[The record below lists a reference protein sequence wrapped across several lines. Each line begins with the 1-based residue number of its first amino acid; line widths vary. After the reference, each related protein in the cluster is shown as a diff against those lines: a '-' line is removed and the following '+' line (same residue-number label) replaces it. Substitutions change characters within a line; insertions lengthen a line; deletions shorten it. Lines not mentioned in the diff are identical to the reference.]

1 MSPLIRLLASFIA
14 LMMAM
19 GIGRFALT
27 PQMPHLLSEGQIDLT
42 GAGLIAAANYLGYFV
57 GAVDSIFA
65 RSHHPVRARLYGGL
79 WLCVLLTLA
88 SYWAHGF
95 WPHLLLRF
103 GTGVASAWAL
113 VMITSLSQP
122 LAIAAGRPRLGSLV
136 FAGPGL
142 GILLTGLLALGSNL
156 LGQSSAT
163 LWLVYGGV
171 ALLMLLA
178 ILPFL
183 PRPSLTDAPIS
194 GADSNAS
201 IAPLGWIYFL
211 FGLGYIIPA
220 TFLSQMASAQ
230 FKGAWQADL
239 FWPCFGLAAALGVVV
254 ASLRRKA
261 PNTTRRW
268 LMTTLWLQAAGVFA
282 CLLGNGWGLALGVLL
297 CGGPFL
303 ACMQLVMARLREVA
317 PHGYQRNTGVLTAC
331 FAIGQLSGPLLAS
344 VSNHLSDGL
353 QPALV
358 IAGCGL
364 LLAGAVLLRPATTV
378 SQQSPA
384 LARELVRVE
393 RAPERRARCRGK
405 GGASAQ
411 PLQELFAPTEEQT
424 ALNLVQYDPRESQ
437 SGPACRAH
445 QWPS

>member
-65 RSHHPVRARLYGGL
+65 RSHHHVRGRLYGGL

-88 SYWAHGF
+88 SYWADGF
-95 WPHLLLRF
+95 WPHLVLRF
-103 GTGVASAWAL
+103 GTGVASAWVL

-122 LAIAAGRPRLGSLV
+122 LAIAAGRPRLGALI

-156 LGQSSAT
+156 MGQSSAT
-163 LWLVYGGV
+163 LWLVYGLV

-183 PRPSLTDAPIS
+183 PKPTIAVTQATSA
-194 GADSNAS
+194 GNNGS
-201 IAPLGWIYFL
+201 IVHLCWIYFL
-211 FGLGYIIPA
+211 YGLGYIIPA
-220 TFLSQMASAQ
+220 TFLSQMANAQ

-254 ASLRRKA
+254 TSLRRKN
-261 PNTTRRW
+261 PHTTRRW
-268 LMTTLWLQAAGVFA
+268 LMATLWLQAAGVFA
-282 CLLGNGWGLALGVLL
+282 CLLGNSWGLALGVLL
-297 CGGPFL
+297 CGAPFL

-317 PHGYQRNTGVLTAC
+317 PHGYQRSTGLLTAS

-344 VSNHLSDGL
+344 VSSHLSGGL

-358 IAGCGL
+358 VAGAGL
-364 LLAGAVLLRPATTV
+364 LLAGSVLINRPLPVHPMCTHVAD
-378 SQQSPA
+378 SA
-384 LARELVRVE
+384 AN
-393 RAPERRARCRGK
+393 
-405 GGASAQ
+405 GG
-411 PLQELFAPTEEQT
+411 
-424 ALNLVQYDPRESQ
+424 
-437 SGPACRAH
+437 
-445 QWPS
+445 

>member
-1 MSPLIRLLASFIA
+1 MSPLIRLLASFVA

-42 GAGLIAAANYLGYFV
+42 GAGLLAAANYLGYFV

-65 RSHHPVRARLYGGL
+65 RSHQHVRGRLYGGL

-88 SYWAHGF
+88 SYWANGF

-122 LAIAAGRPRLGSLV
+122 LAIAAGRPRLGALV

-142 GILLTGLLALGSNL
+142 GIVLTGLLALVSNL
-156 LGQSSAT
+156 LGQSSAA
-163 LWLVYGGV
+163 LWLIYGTV
-171 ALLMLLA
+171 ALVMLLA

-183 PRPSLTDAPIS
+183 PKPTLTVTQPTSA
-194 GADSNAS
+194 GSNGS
-201 IAPLGWIYFL
+201 IAHLCCIYFL
-211 FGLGYIIPA
+211 YGLGYIIPA

-230 FKGAWQADL
+230 FHGAWQADL
-239 FWPCFGLAAALGVVV
+239 FWPCFGLAAALGVGV
-254 ASLRRKA
+254 ASLRRKH

-268 LMTTLWLQAAGVFA
+268 LMATLWLQAAGVFA

-297 CGGPFL
+297 CGAPFL

-317 PHGYQRNTGVLTAC
+317 PHGYQRSTGLLTAS
-331 FAIGQLSGPLLAS
+331 FAVGQLSGPLLAS
-344 VSNHLSDGL
+344 VSSHLSGGL

-358 IAGCGL
+358 AAGTGL
-364 LLAGAVLLRPATTV
+364 LLAGSILINRPLPPQPICTQMAN
-378 SQQSPA
+378 SA
-384 LARELVRVE
+384 AN
-393 RAPERRARCRGK
+393 
-405 GGASAQ
+405 GG
-411 PLQELFAPTEEQT
+411 
-424 ALNLVQYDPRESQ
+424 
-437 SGPACRAH
+437 
-445 QWPS
+445 

>member
-1 MSPLIRLLASFIA
+1 MSPLIRLLASFVA

-27 PQMPHLLSEGQIDLT
+27 PQMPHLLSEGQVDLT
-42 GAGLIAAANYLGYFV
+42 GAGLIAAANYLGYLV

-65 RSHHPVRARLYGGL
+65 RSHQHVRGRLYGGL

-88 SYWAHGF
+88 SSWAHGF

-122 LAIAAGRPRLGSLV
+122 LALAAGRPRLGALV
-136 FAGPGL
+136 FAGPGM
-142 GILLTGLLALGSNL
+142 GIVLTGLLALGSNL

-163 LWLVYGGV
+163 LWLVYGVV
-171 ALLMLLA
+171 ALLMLLV
-178 ILPFL
+178 ISPCLPK
-183 PRPSLTDAPIS
+183 PSVSATFAGP
-194 GADSNAS
+194 ADTGSNGS
-201 IAPLGWIYFL
+201 IAHLCWIYVL

-239 FWPCFGLAAALGVVV
+239 FWPCFGLAAAIGVGV
-254 ASLRRKA
+254 ASLRRKD
-261 PNTTRRW
+261 PHTTRRW
-268 LMTTLWLQAAGVFA
+268 LTATLWLQAAGVFA
-282 CLLGNGWGLALGVLL
+282 CLLDNGWGLALGVLL

-303 ACMQLVMARLREVA
+303 ACMQLVMARLRDVA
-317 PHGYQRNTGVLTAC
+317 PHGYQRSTGLLTAS
-331 FAIGQLSGPLLAS
+331 FAIGQLSGPLLAA
-344 VSNHLSDGL
+344 VSSHLSDGL

-364 LLAGAVLLRPATTV
+364 VLAGAVLV
-378 SQQSPA
+378 SRQPMAGACEPA
-384 LARELVRVE
+384 LAAQ
-393 RAPERRARCRGK
+393 APGK
-405 GGASAQ
+405 
-411 PLQELFAPTEEQT
+411 T
-424 ALNLVQYDPRESQ
+424 ALPGSSR
-437 SGPACRAH
+437 
-445 QWPS
+445 

>member
-65 RSHHPVRARLYGGL
+65 RSHQHIRGRLYGGL

-88 SYWAHGF
+88 SYWANGF

-103 GTGVASAWAL
+103 GTGVASAWVL

-122 LAIAAGRPRLGSLV
+122 LAIAAGRPRLGALI

-156 LGQSSAT
+156 TGQSSAT
-163 LWLVYGGV
+163 LWLIYGVV

-183 PRPSLTDAPIS
+183 PKPTLAPAQANS
-194 GADSNAS
+194 TGNNGS
-201 IAPLGWIYFL
+201 IAHLCWIYFL

-239 FWPCFGLAAALGVVV
+239 FWPCFGLAAALGVGV
-254 ASLRRKA
+254 ASLRRKD
-261 PNTTRRW
+261 PHTTRHW
-268 LMTTLWLQAAGVFA
+268 LIATLWLQAVGVFA
-282 CLLGNGWGLALGVLL
+282 CLLGNSWGLALGVLL
-297 CGGPFL
+297 CGAPFL

-317 PHGYQRNTGVLTAC
+317 PHGYQRSTGLLTAS

-344 VSNHLSDGL
+344 VSSHLSGGL

-358 IAGCGL
+358 IAGVGL
-364 LLAGAVLLRPATTV
+364 LLAGSVLINRRLPTQPMCTQMADGAAHRGQAG
-378 SQQSPA
+378 
-384 LARELVRVE
+384 
-393 RAPERRARCRGK
+393 APRHVHHR
-405 GGASAQ
+405 Q
-411 PLQELFAPTEEQT
+411 P
-424 ALNLVQYDPRESQ
+424 
-437 SGPACRAH
+437 G
-445 QWPS
+445 

>member
-1 MSPLIRLLASFIA
+1 MSPLIRLTASFVA

-65 RSHHPVRARLYGGL
+65 RSHHHVRGRLYGGL

-122 LAIAAGRPRLGSLV
+122 LAIAAGRPRLGALV

-163 LWLVYGGV
+163 LWLVYGAV
-171 ALLMLLA
+171 ALVMLLA

-183 PRPSLTDAPIS
+183 PKPSAAAPLSGHSDAGIN
-194 GADSNAS
+194 GS
-201 IAPLGWIYFL
+201 IAHLCWIYVL

-220 TFLSQMASAQ
+220 TFLSQMANAQ

-239 FWPCFGLAAALGVVV
+239 FWPCFGLAAAIGVVV
-254 ASLRRKA
+254 ATLRRKD

-303 ACMQLVMARLREVA
+303 ACMQLVMARLRDVA
-317 PHGYQRNTGVLTAC
+317 PHGYQRSTGLLTAS

-344 VSNHLSDGL
+344 VSSHLSGGL

-358 IAGCGL
+358 VAGAGL
-364 LLAGAVLLRPATTV
+364 LVAGSVLISRQPAA
-378 SQQSPA
+378 QA
-384 LARELVRVE
+384 H
-393 RAPERRARCRGK
+393 APVHAAPVPGK
-405 GGASAQ
+405 
-411 PLQELFAPTEEQT
+411 T
-424 ALNLVQYDPRESQ
+424 AHPGSTR
-437 SGPACRAH
+437 
-445 QWPS
+445 

>member
-1 MSPLIRLLASFIA
+1 MSPLIRLTASFIA

-65 RSHHPVRARLYGGL
+65 RSHHHIKARLYGGL
-79 WLCVLLTLA
+79 WLCVLLTLG

-122 LAIAAGRPRLGSLV
+122 LAIAAGRPRLGALV

-156 LGQSSAT
+156 LGEDSAT
-163 LWLVYGGV
+163 LWLVYGVV
-171 ALLMLLA
+171 ALVMLLA

-183 PRPSLTDAPIS
+183 PKPTAAVAHATRA
-194 GADSNAS
+194 GSNAS
-201 IAPLGWIYFL
+201 IAHLCWIYFL
-211 FGLGYIIPA
+211 YGLGYIIPA

-239 FWPCFGLAAALGVVV
+239 FWPCFGLSAALGVVV
-254 ASLRRKA
+254 ASLRRKD

-268 LMTTLWLQAAGVFA
+268 LMTTLWLQAVGVFA

-297 CGGPFL
+297 CGAPFL

-317 PHGYQRNTGVLTAC
+317 PHGYQRSTGLLTAS
-331 FAIGQLSGPLLAS
+331 FAIGQLCGPLLAS
-344 VSNHLSDGL
+344 VSSHVSGGL
-353 QPALV
+353 QPALI

-364 LLAGAVLLRPATTV
+364 VVAGAVLINRQPATLAHE
-378 SQQSPA
+378 PA
-384 LARELVRVE
+384 HAVPV
-393 RAPERRARCRGK
+393 PGK
-405 GGASAQ
+405 
-411 PLQELFAPTEEQT
+411 T
-424 ALNLVQYDPRESQ
+424 ALPGNTR
-437 SGPACRAH
+437 
-445 QWPS
+445 

>member
-1 MSPLIRLLASFIA
+1 MSPLIRLLASFVA

-65 RSHHPVRARLYGGL
+65 RSHQHVRGRLYGGL

-88 SYWAHGF
+88 SYWANGF

-122 LAIAAGRPRLGSLV
+122 LAIAAGRPRLGALV

-142 GILLTGLLALGSNL
+142 GIVLTGLLALVSNL
-156 LGQSSAT
+156 LGQSSAA
-163 LWLVYGGV
+163 LWLIYGTV
-171 ALLMLLA
+171 ALVMLLA

-183 PRPSLTDAPIS
+183 PKPTLTVTQPTS
-194 GADSNAS
+194 VGNNGS
-201 IAPLGWIYFL
+201 IAHLCCIYFL
-211 FGLGYIIPA
+211 YGLGYIIPA

-230 FKGAWQADL
+230 FHGAWQADL
-239 FWPCFGLAAALGVVV
+239 FWPCFGLAAALGVGV
-254 ASLRRKA
+254 ASLRRKH

-268 LMTTLWLQAAGVFA
+268 LMGTLWLQAAGVFA

-297 CGGPFL
+297 CGAPFL

-317 PHGYQRNTGVLTAC
+317 PHGYQRSTGLLTAS
-331 FAIGQLSGPLLAS
+331 FAVGQLSGPLLAS
-344 VSNHLSDGL
+344 VSSHLSGGL

-358 IAGCGL
+358 VAGTGL
-364 LLAGAVLLRPATTV
+364 LLAGSVLINRPLPPQPICTQVA
-378 SQQSPA
+378 SGA
-384 LARELVRVE
+384 AN
-393 RAPERRARCRGK
+393 
-405 GGASAQ
+405 GG
-411 PLQELFAPTEEQT
+411 
-424 ALNLVQYDPRESQ
+424 
-437 SGPACRAH
+437 
-445 QWPS
+445 

>member
-1 MSPLIRLLASFIA
+1 MSPLIRLLASFVA

-65 RSHHPVRARLYGGL
+65 RSHQHVRGRLYGGL

-88 SYWAHGF
+88 SYWANGF

-122 LAIAAGRPRLGSLV
+122 LAIAAGRPRLGALV

-142 GILLTGLLALGSNL
+142 GIVLTGLLALVSNL
-156 LGQSSAT
+156 SGQSSAA
-163 LWLVYGGV
+163 LWLIYGTV
-171 ALLMLLA
+171 ALVMLLA

-183 PRPSLTDAPIS
+183 PKPTLTVTQLTSA
-194 GADSNAS
+194 GSNGS
-201 IAPLGWIYFL
+201 IAHLCCIYFL
-211 FGLGYIIPA
+211 YGLGYIIPA

-230 FKGAWQADL
+230 FHGAWQADL
-239 FWPCFGLAAALGVVV
+239 FWPCFGLAAALGVGV
-254 ASLRRKA
+254 ASLRRKH

-268 LMTTLWLQAAGVFA
+268 LMATLWLQAAGVFA

-297 CGGPFL
+297 CGAPFL

-317 PHGYQRNTGVLTAC
+317 PHGYQRSTGLLTAS
-331 FAIGQLSGPLLAS
+331 FAVGQLSGPLLAS
-344 VSNHLSDGL
+344 VSSHLSGGL

-358 IAGCGL
+358 VAGTGL
-364 LLAGAVLLRPATTV
+364 LLAGSVLINRPLPPQPICTQVAN
-378 SQQSPA
+378 SA
-384 LARELVRVE
+384 AN
-393 RAPERRARCRGK
+393 
-405 GGASAQ
+405 GG
-411 PLQELFAPTEEQT
+411 
-424 ALNLVQYDPRESQ
+424 
-437 SGPACRAH
+437 
-445 QWPS
+445 

>member
-1 MSPLIRLLASFIA
+1 MSPLIRLTASFIA

-65 RSHHPVRARLYGGL
+65 RSHHHIKARLYGGL
-79 WLCVLLTLA
+79 WLCVLLTLG

-122 LAIAAGRPRLGSLV
+122 LAIAAGRPRLGALV

-156 LGQSSAT
+156 LGEDSAT
-163 LWLVYGGV
+163 LWLVYGVV
-171 ALLMLLA
+171 ALVMLLA

-183 PRPSLTDAPIS
+183 PKPTVTVAHATSA
-194 GADSNAS
+194 GSNGS
-201 IAPLGWIYFL
+201 IAHLCWIYFL
-211 FGLGYIIPA
+211 YGLGYIIPA

-254 ASLRRKA
+254 ASLRRKD

-297 CGGPFL
+297 CGAPFL

-317 PHGYQRNTGVLTAC
+317 PHGYQRSTGLLTAS
-331 FAIGQLSGPLLAS
+331 FAIGQLCGPLLAS
-344 VSNHLSDGL
+344 VSSHLSGGL

-364 LLAGAVLLRPATTV
+364 VLAGAVLVNRQPATLAHEPV
-378 SQQSPA
+378 RAAPA
-384 LARELVRVE
+384 
-393 RAPERRARCRGK
+393 PGK
-405 GGASAQ
+405 
-411 PLQELFAPTEEQT
+411 T
-424 ALNLVQYDPRESQ
+424 ALPGSTR
-437 SGPACRAH
+437 
-445 QWPS
+445 